1 MTEGDFVVVT
11 RGEPHLIYSDR
22 RTKPFPLMEL
32 DRPRGRL
39 GVVRHGGSAPPIS
52 TMNPAAISPSCN
64 PLAAAFWNSPSRCFC

>member
-52 TMNPAAISPSCN
+52 TMICGNFTV
-64 PLAAAFWNSPSRCFC
+64 LQPSRSSVLELLLPCFC